1 MKSTIVLFLSFIL
14 TIPVFSQDST
24 SVSNS
29 ISGQSSGKADSPYK
43 TSWKVD
49 GPVIAGTL
57 GLNFLGLSLIKNKEG
72 LTETEVMYKRAHKSD
87 VNGIDRFAAGNYS
100 ENADKLSYYPFYA
113 SFAMPVAMLLN
124 KKIGSKAGQV
134 MAMYVETMAV
144 TGAVYSI
151 TAGSVNRS
159 RPYVYGS
166 ETPLDKSMKKGARR
180 SFFAGHTAATA
191 SATFFAA
198 KVYSDFNPDSR
209 AKPYVWAAA
218 AVVPAVVGYYRVQS
232 GNHFLTDNLLGY
244 AVGAG
249 AGILVPQLHKKGSSN
264 NLSVVPVTTPEYRGL
279 NLSYTF

>member
-1 MKSTIVLFLSFIL
+1 MKSTIILLLSLIVSL
-14 TIPVFSQDST
+14 PVFSQDSI

-29 ISGQSSGKADSPYK
+29 ISGQSRGKAESPYE

-72 LTETEVMYKRAHKSD
+72 LTEAEVAMKNKAN

-100 ENADKLSYYPFYA
+100 ENADKISYYPFYA
-113 SFAMPVAMLLN
+113 SFAMPVALLLN
-124 KKIGSKAGQV
+124 KKVGSKAGQV
-134 MAMYVETMAV
+134 MALYIETMAV
-144 TGAVYSI
+144 TGALYSI

-159 RPYVYGS
+159 RPYVYS
-166 ETPLDKSMKKGARR
+166 AEAPMDERTKKGARR

-198 KVYSDFNPDSR
+198 KVYNDFNPDSK

-218 AVVPAVVGYYRVQS
+218 AVIPAAVGYYRLKS

-249 AGILVPQLHKKGSSN
+249 AGILVPHLHKKGTPN
-264 NLSVVPVTTPEYRGL
+264 NLSVVPVTTPEYKGL